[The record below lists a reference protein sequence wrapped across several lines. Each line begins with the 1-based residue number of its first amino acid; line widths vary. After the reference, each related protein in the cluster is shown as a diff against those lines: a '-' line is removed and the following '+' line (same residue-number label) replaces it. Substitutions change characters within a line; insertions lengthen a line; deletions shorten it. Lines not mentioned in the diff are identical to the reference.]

1 MKTSKTSKALSIL
14 PLLGGL
20 ALAGCDDGGP
30 VGIEDLPD
38 ELTVEEALTLEV
50 LADPTTTELALEM
63 ATAQTGAAYR
73 RGRMGGYGEENT
85 VRAQQRFRDAEESF
99 QNGDLVRAMEQHR
112 EARRLVAQAM
122 EAAGGRWAL
131 QAQVER
137 LESLPVMVA
146 GDPEGFN
153 DPQGF
158 GLQLGELA
166 QGARNAYQKGN
177 RVQAGQLGVLGE
189 QATRKRQRD
198 QSGALGS
205 HPEVR
210 IELGQVAID
219 LAWSIL
225 DEQGA
230 DDEQLDLMA
239 VAEEFQAQ
247 AVEALEGGEVRIAA
261 HYAHLAEWW
270 ALKAVVLPGGISDEE
285 VQSLLALAQDLYGQA
300 VEALGDEPDE
310 LQAALLLRAEHM
322 LTAGEENVTNGTCRG
337 LGALWQAAVVSSYLI
352 GS

>member
-1 MKTSKTSKALSIL
+1 MKTSRALSIL
-14 PLLGGL
+14 PLLGALGL
-20 ALAGCDDGGP
+20 GACDDGGP
-30 VGIEDLPD
+30 VAIEDLPD
-38 ELTVEEALTLEV
+38 ELTVEESLTLEV

-73 RGRMGGYGEENT
+73 RGRMGSSGEEIT
-85 VRAQQRFRDAEESF
+85 IRAQERFRNAEEAF

-146 GDPEGFN
+146 GDPEGFQ

-177 RVQAGQLGVLGE
+177 RVQAGQLGILGE
-189 QATRKRQRD
+189 QAMRKRQRD
-198 QSGALGS
+198 QTGVPAGD
-205 HPEVR
+205 PEVR
-210 IELGQVAID
+210 IALGDAAIA
-219 LAWSIL
+219 LAWEIL
-225 DEQGA
+225 GSEFDE
-230 DDEQLDLMA
+230 EQADLMA
-239 VAEEFQAQ
+239 VAEEFLAQASE
-247 AVEALEGGEVRIAA
+247 AVEAGDLRVAA

-270 ALKAVVLPGGISDEE
+270 ALKAVVLPGGIDDEE
-285 VQSLLALAQDLYGQA
+285 VQNLLALAQELYAQA
-300 VEALGDEPDE
+300 VEIVGDEADE

-322 LTAGEENVTNGTCRG
+322 LAAGEENVNNGTCRG
-337 LGALWQAAVVSSYLI
+337 LGALWQVAVISSYLVN
-352 GS
+352 S

>member
-1 MKTSKTSKALSIL
+1 MKTSKALSIL
-14 PLLGGL
+14 PLLGALGL
-20 ALAGCDDGGP
+20 GACDDGGP
-30 VGIEDLPD
+30 VAIEDLPD

-63 ATAQTGAAYR
+63 ATAQTGAAHR
-73 RGRMGGYGEENT
+73 RGRMGSPGEEIT
-85 VRAQQRFRDAEESF
+85 VQAQQRFRDAEEAF

-146 GDPEGFN
+146 GDPESFQ

-158 GLQLGELA
+158 SLQLGELG

-177 RVQAGQLGVLGE
+177 RVQAGQLGILGE
-189 QATRKRQRD
+189 QAMRKRQRD
-198 QSGALGS
+198 QTGALAAN
-205 HPEVR
+205 PEVK
-210 IELGQVAID
+210 IALGDAAIA

-225 DEQGA
+225 DEQEA
-230 DDEQLDLMA
+230 DEEQLDLMA

-247 AVEALEGGEVRIAA
+247 AVEAQEAGELRIAA

-270 ALKAVVLPGGISDEE
+270 ALKAVVLPGGITEEE
-285 VQSLLALAQDLYGQA
+285 VQSILALAQDLYGQA
-300 VEALGDEPDE
+300 VEYVGEEPDD

-322 LTAGEENVTNGTCRG
+322 LTAGEENLNNGTCRG
-337 LGALWQAAVVSSYLI
+337 LGALWQVAVISSYLL